1 MRRITIN
8 NFRCYEKKSMD
19 FRRGINLLIGDNS
32 VGKTSLLRAC
42 NLVMNAFFCGY
53 SDENTR
59 WKSAENND
67 FREIKN
73 DDVVTDDLPINIA
86 FELDEIDCPDIV
98 LEDGSVVPLHRQ
110 MPLAKE
116 LGYPEF
122 NIDKKSKK
130 NARNLTT
137 GLKPLKTYASL
148 LQKNSH
154 AIIEGVAIQ
163 RNALPLFAYF
173 TTEDI
178 HTVRKFDKAKTK
190 TYFKKY
196 PQKPSFGYCESFDCK
211 GLLDYWLKRMLVLKE
226 AKKGE
231 QEIECVRKAVVS
243 VLGPTGCNII
253 KDMEVRTNDNEVF
266 FMYCDGREVRSGLL
280 SDGYRRLVSIVVDIA
295 FRSALLNKVMYGDEA
310 YKHTHGTVIIDEID
324 EHLHPELQVRILKA
338 LHEAFPNI
346 QFIVSTHAPLVM
358 SSVENTPENVV
369 YKLEYKDGEYTHRAL
384 NTYGLDANLILEEKV
399 GVLSRVPIIDAKI
412 KTILELISKRNLNE
426 ANLMISEL
434 ETITDPTQPELVK
447 LRAILNRIEAIGV

>member
-1 MRRITIN
+1 MRKITIN
-8 NFRCYEKKSMD
+8 NFRCYEKKTMD

-53 SDENTR
+53 SDEYTK
-59 WKSAENND
+59 WKSAEDDD

-73 DDVVTDDLPINIA
+73 DDVVTDDLPVNIA
-86 FELDEIDCPDIV
+86 FELDEIDCPDII

-110 MPLAKE
+110 MPLAE
-116 LGYPEF
+116 EFGYPEF
-122 NIDKKSKK
+122 NIEKKSKK
-130 NARNLTT
+130 NARNLIT
-137 GLKPLKTYASL
+137 GLTPLRTYASL
-148 LQKNSH
+148 LQKKSH
-154 AIIEGVAIQ
+154 AIVDGVAIQ

-178 HTVRKFDKAKTK
+178 HTVRKFDKEK

-196 PQKPSFGYCESFDCK
+196 PQKPSFGYFESFDCK
-211 GLLDYWLKRMLVLKE
+211 GLLDCWKKRLLVLKE

-231 QEIECVRKAVVS
+231 QEIECVRNAVVS
-243 VLGPTGCNII
+243 ALGPTGCKII
-253 KDMEVRTNDNEVF
+253 ADMEVRTNDNDVF
-266 FMYCDGREVRSGLL
+266 FIYCDGREVRSDLL

-310 YKHTHGTVIIDEID
+310 YKRTHGTVIIDEID

-338 LHEAFPNI
+338 LHETFPNI

-358 SSVENTPENVV
+358 SSVENSPENVV
-369 YKLEYKDGEYTHRAL
+369 YTLEYKDSIYSHKEL
-384 NTYGLDANLILEEKV
+384 DTYGLDASTIIQIYMDQAPRDLIVDKEIKNIESLIDSEKYVEARIALEKM
-399 GVLSRVPIIDAKI
+399 
-412 KTILELISKRNLNE
+412 LERPGSDSN
-426 ANLMISEL
+426 
-434 ETITDPTQPELVK
+434 PELSK
-447 LRAILNRIEAIGV
+447 IEATLSFFEE

>member
-1 MRRITIN
+1 MRKITIN

-53 SDENTR
+53 SDENTKWR
-59 WKSAENND
+59 SAEDYD

-73 DDVVTDDLPINIA
+73 DDVVTDDLPVNIV

-98 LEDGSVVPLHRQ
+98 LEDGSVVHLHGQ
-110 MPLAKE
+110 LPIAEEFK
-116 LGYPEF
+116 YPEF
-122 NIDKKSKK
+122 NIEKKSKK
-130 NARNLTT
+130 NARNLIT
-137 GLKPLKTYASL
+137 GLIPLRTYASL

-154 AIIEGVAIQ
+154 AIVDGMAIQ

-178 HTVRKFDKAKTK
+178 HTVRKFDKEK

-196 PQKPSFGYCESFDCK
+196 PQKPSFGYFESFDCK
-211 GLLDYWLKRMLVLKE
+211 GLLDCWKKRLLVLKE

-231 QEIECVRKAVVS
+231 QEIECVRNAVVS
-243 VLGPTGCNII
+243 ALGPKGCGII
-253 KDMEVRTNDNEVF
+253 ADMEVRTNDNEVF
-266 FMYCDGREVRSGLL
+266 FMYCDGREVRSDLL

-295 FRSALLNKVMYGDEA
+295 FRCALLNKVMYGNEA

-338 LHEAFPNI
+338 LHETFPNI

-358 SSVENTPENVV
+358 SSVENSPENVV
-369 YKLEYKDGEYTHRAL
+369 YKLEYKDGIYSHKEL
-384 NTYGLDANLILEEKV
+384 NTYGLDASTIIQFYMDQAPRDLIVDKEIKDIESLIDSEKYVEARTALNKMLERP
-399 GVLSRVPIIDAKI
+399 GSD
-412 KTILELISKRNLNE
+412 SN
-426 ANLMISEL
+426 
-434 ETITDPTQPELVK
+434 PELSK
-447 LRAILNRIEAIGV
+447 IEATLSFFEE

>member
-1 MRRITIN
+1 MRRVTIN
-8 NFRCYEKKSMD
+8 NFRCYESKSID

-53 SDENTR
+53 SDENTK
-59 WKSAENND
+59 WKSAEDDD

-73 DDVVTDDLPINIA
+73 DDVATDELPINIA
-86 FELDEIDCPDIV
+86 FELDETDCPDIT
-98 LEDGSVVPLHRQ
+98 LEGGTVRPLHDHK
-110 MPLAKE
+110 PLAEE
-116 LGYPEF
+116 LGYPKL
-122 NIDKKSKK
+122 NIEKKSKK
-130 NARNLTT
+130 NTRNLIT
-137 GLKPLKTYASL
+137 GLIPLRTYASL

-154 AIIEGVAIQ
+154 AIIEGTAIQ

-178 HTVRKFDKAKTK
+178 HTVRKFDKEKRA
-190 TYFKKY
+190 FKKY
-196 PQKPSFGYCESFDCK
+196 PQKPSFGYFESFDCK
-211 GLLDYWLKRMLVLKE
+211 GLLDCWLQRLLVLKE

-243 VLGPTGCNII
+243 ALGPDGCNII
-253 KDMEVRTNDNEVF
+253 ADMDIRITDNKVF
-266 FMYCDGREVRSGLL
+266 FRYYDGREVRSDLL

-295 FRSALLNKVMYGDEA
+295 FRCALLNKVMYGDEA
-310 YKHTHGTVIIDEID
+310 YKQTHGTVIIDEID

-338 LHEAFPNI
+338 LHNTFPKI

-369 YKLEYKDGEYTHRAL
+369 YKLEYKDGIYSHKEL
-384 NTYGLDANLILEEKV
+384 NTYGLDVNLLLKEQMKV
-399 GVLSRVPIIDAKI
+399 SVRDTNA
-412 KTILELISKRNLNE
+412 
-426 ANLMISEL
+426 SEL
-434 ETITDPTQPELVK
+434 FEQIDLYLKEKDLAKAKAILTELEMITDPQQPELVR
-447 LRAILNRIEAIGV
+447 LRAIINRIELIGR

>member
-1 MRRITIN
+1 MRKITIN

-53 SDENTR
+53 SDEYTK
-59 WKSAENND
+59 WKSAEDDD

-73 DDVVTDDLPINIA
+73 DDVVTDDQPVNIA
-86 FELDEIDCPDIV
+86 FELDEIDCPDII

-110 MPLAKE
+110 MPLAE
-116 LGYPEF
+116 EFGYPEF
-122 NIDKKSKK
+122 NIEKKSKK
-130 NARNLTT
+130 NARNLIT
-137 GLKPLKTYASL
+137 GLTPLRTYASL
-148 LQKNSH
+148 LQKKSH
-154 AIIEGVAIQ
+154 AIVDGVAIQ

-178 HTVRKFDKAKTK
+178 HTVRKFDKEK

-196 PQKPSFGYCESFDCK
+196 PQKPSFGYFESFDCK
-211 GLLDYWLKRMLVLKE
+211 GLLDCWKKRLLVLKE

-231 QEIECVRKAVVS
+231 QEIECVRNAVVS
-243 VLGPTGCNII
+243 ALGPTGCKII
-253 KDMEVRTNDNEVF
+253 ADMEVRTNDNDVF
-266 FMYCDGREVRSGLL
+266 FIYCDGREVRSDLL

-338 LHEAFPNI
+338 LHETFPNI

-358 SSVENTPENVV
+358 SSVENSPENVV
-369 YKLEYKDGEYTHRAL
+369 YKLEYKDGIYSHKEL
-384 NTYGLDANLILEEKV
+384 DTYGLDASTIIQIYMDQAPRDLIVDKEIKNIESLIDSEKYVEARIALEKM
-399 GVLSRVPIIDAKI
+399 
-412 KTILELISKRNLNE
+412 LERPGSDSN
-426 ANLMISEL
+426 
-434 ETITDPTQPELVK
+434 PELSK
-447 LRAILNRIEAIGV
+447 IEATLSFFEE